1 MKNLIIRYLIGESKG
16 NRGRKK
22 EEREEIVG
30 RVIIGIILVM
40 GRRIVRIIRIVVMS
54 QVLQQEM
61 IKLSDLNKI

>member
-1 MKNLIIRYLIGESKG
+1 MKNLIIRYLIGENKG

-40 GRRIVRIIRIVVMS
+40 GRRIVRVIRIVVMS

-61 IKLSDLNKI
+61 IKLSALNKI

>member
-1 MKNLIIRYLIGESKG
+1 MKNLIIRYLIGENKG

-54 QVLQQEM
+54 QVLRQEM
-61 IKLSDLNKI
+61 IKLSGLNKI